1 MIIRI
6 GILPL
11 SNFALYQFNNLRIYS
26 AFMTEPG
33 LYSGPP
39 LNKKSF
45 STLVYLAV
53 VLTGMLFPVPLPA
66 VASETRNELEKIY
79 EDVQYTRRPS
89 AIARID
95 AYLKQHPDNSDVLCM
110 KGRYLLLQEKTA
122 DSERFYKR
130 AIEANPKN
138 ARAYAGLSFCQIND
152 HDYKNAYLSAIKS
165 DQLFQVDPIYTLPD
179 LGLLKNLALLSQKC
193 NRPADVAKFSHKVRQ
208 YEAVNLARTY
218 REQGVL
224 DKSLELLDP
233 LLKADPNLAYA
244 RLLRGVAYNNRSEH
258 LKAIKDLDAAIALQP
273 TMTAAYYVRGDSY
286 FDLGNK
292 PKAIESWKQ
301 ILSLHPVC
309 FPDLVAFGY
318 TAMTGRF
325 REHFEPND
333 EMVVNKADIYYLCGV
348 AESDL
353 KQYEQAAR
361 DYTQC
366 IAVDKGEFKAYFE
379 RAVMNE
385 RLNHESQVMADLNQ
399 AIKINSNYIEAL
411 LERAKI
417 YEKKHD
423 NAKAFADYSR
433 VIAVNPSD
441 FGSYILR
448 ADLAAR
454 IKNYDQAL
462 SDFSQAVKLSPS
474 DDDPLVGRAKV
485 YTTLGRYDEALADY
499 KKAMRLNPQ
508 DKAVVLDAIAK
519 VEKLKKS
526 PAVSVR

>member
-1 MIIRI
+1 
-6 GILPL
+6 
-11 SNFALYQFNNLRIYS
+11 
-26 AFMTEPG
+26 MTDPG
-33 LYSGPP
+33 LSFGPSS
-39 LNKKSF
+39 NKKSF
-45 STLVYLAV
+45 STLVCLAV
-53 VLTGMLFPVPLPA
+53 ALTSMLLPVPLSA
-66 VASETRNELEKIY
+66 MASETRSELEKIY
-79 EDVQYTRRPS
+79 EDVEYTRRPS
-89 AIARID
+89 AMARID
-95 AYLKQHPDNSDVLCM
+95 AYLKQHPDNSDVWCM
-110 KGRYLLLQEKTA
+110 KGRYLLLQNKTA
-122 DSERFYKR
+122 DSEKAYHR
-130 AIEANPKN
+130 AIEVNPKN
-138 ARAYAGLSFCQIND
+138 SRAYSGLSFCQINE
-152 HDYKNAYLSAIKS
+152 HDYKNAYLNGVKS
-165 DQLFQVDPIYTLPD
+165 EQLFQVDPIYVMPD

-193 NRPADVAKFSHKVRQ
+193 NRPADAAKYVRKVRQ

-244 RLLRGVAYNNRSEH
+244 HLMRGVAYNNRSEH

-273 TMTAAYYVRGDSY
+273 TMTTAYYIRGDSY

-292 PKAIESWKQ
+292 AKAIESWKQ
-301 ILSLHPVC
+301 ILNLHPVC

-333 EMVVNKADIYYLCGV
+333 EMVVNKADVLYLCGV
-348 AESDL
+348 AESDQ
-353 KQYEQAAR
+353 KQYEQAAK

-366 IAVDKGEFKAYFE
+366 IAIDKGEFKAYFE

-385 RLNHESQVMADLNQ
+385 RLNHESQVMADLSQ
-399 AIKINSNYIEAL
+399 AIKINANYIEAL

-423 NAKAFADYSR
+423 NANALADYSR

-462 SDFSQAVKLSPS
+462 SDYTQAIKLSPTT

-485 YTTLGRYDEALADY
+485 YTTLWAGTMMPWPTI
-499 KKAMRLNPQ
+499 KKRCASIRRTRPWCLML
-508 DKAVVLDAIAK
+508 
-519 VEKLKKS
+519 S
-526 PAVSVR
+526 PKWRS